1 MKQLELDLIVLGDS
15 LPPTPYEADEETPV
29 GEHAQE
35 EYQPEFSVMRRYH
48 VPGMTENPCVT
59 SGMARRWIRD
69 FHERNCL
76 ELPSGF
82 YRRNKK
88 QLVGMFYGMLET
100 YGISLDEIVGRE

>member
-1 MKQLELDLIVLGDS
+1 MKQLELEFQDTYASPRAAAAVSPLEEAVH
-15 LPPTPYEADEETPV
+15 YEPIREEQSP
-29 GEHAQE
+29 
-35 EYQPEFSVMRRYH
+35 RRYH